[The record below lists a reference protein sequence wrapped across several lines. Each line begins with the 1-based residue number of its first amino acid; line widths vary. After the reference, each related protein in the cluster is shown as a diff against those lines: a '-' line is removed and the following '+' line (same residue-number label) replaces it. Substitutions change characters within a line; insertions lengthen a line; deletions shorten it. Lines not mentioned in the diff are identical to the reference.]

1 MIADGDEELG
11 LLELLKLVDAMDTA
25 LSSEGGGGHVSSSHL
40 AFKVGQC
47 NGMIWNVQCNAMK
60 CNAM

>member
-25 LSSEGGGGHVSSSHL
+25 LSSEGGGGHASSSQH

-47 NGMIWNVQCNAMK
+47 DGMECNVMQ
-60 CNAM
+60 